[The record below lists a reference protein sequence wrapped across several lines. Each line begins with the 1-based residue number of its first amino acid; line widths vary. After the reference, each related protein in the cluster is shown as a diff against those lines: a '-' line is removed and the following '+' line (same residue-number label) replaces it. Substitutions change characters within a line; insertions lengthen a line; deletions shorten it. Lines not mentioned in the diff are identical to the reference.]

1 MNCWLM
7 SKYVFDRRVKRRKS
21 YRLERYLQRFFAG
34 WSVFKLWSAAVPAA
48 ATDAAPSFS
57 MDNKRLAFVQFSARD
72 GRAPFA
78 LLNPGA
84 FSLQLLAVFGYDI
97 KVFMPQFS
105 YKARRRSGELVEGV
119 LEVADRSAALVQ
131 IQRSGLF
138 PVAVADSKASAVTI
152 IKKDKG
158 VNLAAFLPPSVQA
171 QLAKKRKPKLQELAT
186 FTTQLAN
193 LLNSGMP
200 LTVALNSMTHLE
212 TRGIPA
218 DVSRG
223 LKQEVTE
230 GRSLS
235 DAMVRQPQIFS
246 DLYVNMVK
254 AGEQSGALVP
264 VLRRMATHFQTFAEV
279 QAKFK
284 SAMIYPVM
292 VICVGIALITFFM
305 TVMMPKFIEIFNG
318 FNIELPGP
326 TKFLIFTSAMFT
338 TYWWLMGAV
347 ILALWVLFKRFQ
359 SSDAGGRKL
368 DEWQMRLPVLGRVVQ
383 VNLFGQFA
391 RTLGT
396 LLQNG
401 VPVLTALKITEQVMG
416 NRLIRD
422 AIAKTREAVTDGK
435 TLAQPLAQSRLFP
448 QLMIDLVRIGE
459 ETGDVPGSLNNI
471 ADTYE
476 NELQIALRVMSDMI
490 GPVLIIVMALVV
502 GFLLLSIFLPLF
514 KLISSIH

>member
-1 MNCWLM
+1 
-7 SKYVFDRRVKRRKS
+7 
-21 YRLERYLQRFFAG
+21 
-34 WSVFKLWSAAVPAA
+34 
-48 ATDAAPSFS
+48 
-57 MDNKRLAFVQFSARD
+57 
-72 GRAPFA
+72 
-78 LLNPGA
+78 
-84 FSLQLLAVFGYDI
+84 
-97 KVFMPQFS
+97 MPQFS
-105 YKARRRSGELVEGV
+105 YKARKRSGELVEGV
-119 LEVADRSAALVQ
+119 LEVTDRSAALLQ

-138 PVAVADSKASAVTI
+138 PVAVADAKAGAVTAG
-152 IKKDKG
+152 KKDKG
-158 VNLAAFLPPSVQA
+158 VNLAALLPPSLQA
-171 QLAKKRKPKLQELAT
+171 QLTKKRKPKLQELAT

-218 DVSRG
+218 EVTRD

-235 DAMVRQPQIFS
+235 DAMARQPAIFT
-246 DLYVNMVK
+246 DLYVNMVR
-254 AGEQSGALVP
+254 AGETSGALVP

-292 VICVGIALITFFM
+292 VICVGILLITFFM

-318 FNIELPGP
+318 FNIELPLP
-326 TKFLIFTSAMFT
+326 TRFLIAVSNMFTS
-338 TYWWLMGAV
+338 YWWLMGLV
-347 ILALWVLFKRFQ
+347 ILALIVLFKRFQ
-359 SSDAGGRKL
+359 SSAAGGRKL
-368 DEWQMRLPVLGRVVQ
+368 DEWRMQLPVFGKVVQ
-383 VNLFGQFA
+383 INLFGQFA

-401 VPVLTALKITEQVMG
+401 VPVLTALKITEQVMS
-416 NRLIRD
+416 NRLIRE

-435 TLAQPLAQSRLFP
+435 TLAQPLAQSKLFP

-476 NELQIALRVMSDMI
+476 NELQIALRVMSDLI
-490 GPVLIIVMALVV
+490 GPVLIIVMSLVV

-514 KLISSIH
+514 RLISSIH